1 MYDISS
7 LVEYYYRARGPGH
20 ERNPVGVT
28 TLKAKDN
35 VRCADTG
42 AKMRGVVNRGPRKRT
57 ISDDV
62 HSSGPSQAVTVEVLN
77 VPAAKAN

>member
-28 TLKAKDN
+28 TLK
-35 VRCADTG
+35 R
-42 AKMRGVVNRGPRKRT
+42 RT
-57 ISDDV
+57 TSAART
-62 HSSGPSQAVTVEVLN
+62 QA
-77 VPAAKAN
+77 PK